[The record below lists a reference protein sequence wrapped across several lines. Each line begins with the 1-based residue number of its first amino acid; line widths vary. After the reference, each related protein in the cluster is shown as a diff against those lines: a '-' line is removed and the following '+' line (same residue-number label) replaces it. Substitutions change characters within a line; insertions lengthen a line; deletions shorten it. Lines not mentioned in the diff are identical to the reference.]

1 MQQSFTLLK
10 LKQFAPFLAIGLLLS
25 LAACFGSKGSSTL
38 GNGQVDAVEAATLRV
53 AVGLAMTA
61 RPDTVAPAHAVG
73 TALLAVLADDSQPV
87 PTSAI
92 EQTIIAKMVELN
104 LDPASQQSFNDL
116 ILLIKAKIIE
126 QLAMATQGTNR
137 IVVVRDIIKIVRETA
152 TARLEATALADSQ

>member
-1 MQQSFTLLK
+1 
-10 LKQFAPFLAIGLLLS
+10 
-25 LAACFGSKGSSTL
+25 
-38 GNGQVDAVEAATLRV
+38 
-53 AVGLAMTA
+53 VGLAMTA